1 MLSLGVYPDTSL
13 ANARAKLADARR
25 KLAEGID
32 PSAERQA
39 ERRAQANS
47 LVAATPKKP
56 GRLMVPGLPG
66 DQPHRST
73 AMSAGAALLALS
85 AVVHLLPAKQVAADV
100 WPRLKPVIDDLLD
113 PIEARYEA
121 APGVK
126 AVAIMT
132 AIGLLRAAADIPDD
146 IDGDRP
152 HD

>member
-1 MLSLGVYPDTSL
+1 
-13 ANARAKLADARR
+13 
-25 KLAEGID
+25 
-32 PSAERQA
+32 
-39 ERRAQANS
+39 
-47 LVAATPKKP
+47 
-56 GRLMVPGLPG
+56 
-66 DQPHRST
+66 
-73 AMSAGAALLALS
+73 MSAGAALSALS

-146 IDGDRP
+146 IDGDE
-152 HD
+152 D